1 MYSLERVVQLML
13 TQEDLQAISQL
24 IKNEV
29 EPINKRLD
37 NMEKDISD
45 LKSDVS
51 NLKSDVEEMREDIAA
66 IKEDGEITRENT
78 NEIGKWIDYYFND
91 NMPFPVSDELD
102 DEIQSILKQKK

>member
-1 MYSLERVVQLML
+1 ML

-29 EPINKRLD
+29 EPIKQD
-37 NMEKDISD
+37 ISSMKKDISD
-45 LKSDVS
+45 LKSDVA
-51 NLKSDVEEMREDIAA
+51 EMKEDIAA